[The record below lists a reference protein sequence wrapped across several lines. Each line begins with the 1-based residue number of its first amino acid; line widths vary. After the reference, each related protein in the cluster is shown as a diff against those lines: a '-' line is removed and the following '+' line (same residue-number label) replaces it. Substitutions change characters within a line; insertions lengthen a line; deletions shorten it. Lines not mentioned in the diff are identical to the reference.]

1 MYHIRRYES
10 GFTLIE
16 ALFQLLFL
24 VIFTNL
30 IGFLIAEFFELTS
43 IKDERIEA
51 DWEICVTDINRY
63 FTVDSFI
70 KLSDGGSAVSVT
82 TNDKE
87 YDLRFLNQTL
97 WKRENNGNETLLTGV
112 KNARFSLNGNE
123 LVLTVKLENGV
134 EKERIFIVAQS
145 PE

>member
-1 MYHIRRYES
+1 MYHIRRHEC

-24 VIFTNL
+24 VIFANI
-30 IGFLIAEFFELTS
+30 IGFLIAEFFDLTS

-51 DWEICVTDINRY
+51 DWEICVTDISRY
-63 FTVDSFI
+63 VTVDSFI
-70 KLSDGGSAVSVT
+70 KLSGDGLAVSVT
-82 TNDKE
+82 TNKQQ
-87 YDLRFLNQTL
+87 YDIRFLNQTL
-97 WKRENNGNETLLTGV
+97 WKREKGGNETLLTGV
-112 KNARFSLNGNE
+112 KDARFSLNGNE
-123 LVLTVKLENGV
+123 LVLTAKLENGV

>member
-1 MYHIRRYES
+1 MYYIRRHES

-24 VIFTNL
+24 VIFANL

-51 DWEICVTDINRY
+51 DWEIFVTDINRY
-63 FTVDSFI
+63 FTVDSFV
-70 KLSDGGSAVSVT
+70 KLSDDGLTVSVT
-82 TNDKE
+82 RNNQQ
-87 YDLRFLNQTL
+87 YDIRFLNQTL
-97 WKRENNGNETLLTGV
+97 WKREKGGNETLLTGV

-123 LVLTVKLENGV
+123 LLLAAKLENGV

-145 PE
+145 PK

>member
-24 VIFTNL
+24 VIFANL
-30 IGFLIAEFFELTS
+30 IVFIIAQFFELTS
-43 IKDERIEA
+43 IKDQRIEA

-70 KLSDGGSAVSVT
+70 KLSDDGFTVSVT
-82 TNDKE
+82 RNDQK
-87 YDLRFLNQTL
+87 YDIRFLNQTL
-97 WKRENNGNETLLTGV
+97 WKREKRGNETLLTGV
-112 KNARFSLNGNE
+112 KDARFSLNGNE
-123 LVLTVKLENGV
+123 LVLTAKLENGV

>member
-1 MYHIRRYES
+1 MYHIRRHES

-24 VIFTNL
+24 VIFTTL

-43 IKDERIEA
+43 IKDKRIEA
-51 DWEICVTDINRY
+51 DWEICVTDINQY

-70 KLSDGGSAVSVT
+70 KLSDDGFAVSVT
-82 TNDKE
+82 RNNQK
-87 YDLRFLNQTL
+87 YDIRFLNQTL
-97 WKRENNGNETLLTGV
+97 WKREKNGNETLLTGV
-112 KNARFSLNGNE
+112 KDARFSLNGNE
-123 LVLTVKLENGV
+123 LLLTAKLENGV

>member
-1 MYHIRRYES
+1 VYHIRRHES

-16 ALFQLLFL
+16 ALFQLLFV
-24 VIFTNL
+24 VIFANL
-30 IGFLIAEFFELTS
+30 IVFLIAQFFELTS
-43 IKDERIEA
+43 IKDQRIEA

-70 KLSDGGSAVSVT
+70 KVSDDGLAVSVT
-82 TNDKE
+82 RNDQKF
-87 YDLRFLNQTL
+87 DIRFLNKTL
-97 WKRENNGNETLLTGV
+97 WKHEKKGNETLLTGV
-112 KNARFSLNGNE
+112 KEAQFSLNGNE
-123 LVLTVKLENGV
+123 LLLTAKLENGV

>member
-1 MYHIRRYES
+1 MYHSRRYES

-24 VIFTNL
+24 VIFANL
-30 IGFLIAEFFELTS
+30 IVFIIAQFFELTS
-43 IKDERIEA
+43 IKDQRIEA

-70 KLSDGGSAVSVT
+70 KLSDDGLTVSVT
-82 TNDKE
+82 RNNQQ
-87 YDLRFLNQTL
+87 YHIRFMNQTL
-97 WKRENNGNETLLTGV
+97 WKHEKGGNETLLTGL
-112 KNARFSLNGNE
+112 KHAHFSLNGNE
-123 LVLTVKLENGV
+123 LSLTAKLENGA

>member
-1 MYHIRRYES
+1 MYHIRRHES

-24 VIFTNL
+24 VIFTTL

-43 IKDERIEA
+43 IKDKRIEA
-51 DWEICVTDINRY
+51 DWEICVTDINQY

-70 KLSDGGSAVSVT
+70 KLSDDGFAVSVT
-82 TNDKE
+82 RDNQK
-87 YDLRFLNQTL
+87 YDIRFLNQTL
-97 WKRENNGNETLLTGV
+97 WKREKNGNETLLTGV
-112 KNARFSLNGNE
+112 KDARFSLNGNE
-123 LVLTVKLENGV
+123 LLLTAKLENGV